1 VVRRPPSARPVR
13 RSRAARWGVLSRASN
28 GGRRTTA
35 VVIGSGPNGLAAAIT
50 LAQAGVEVVVH
61 EAAETIGG
69 GMRTE
74 ELTLPGYRHDVCSA
88 IHPLGRSSAC
98 FAALDLDIEWLD
110 SPACVA
116 HPFDDEEA
124 AVLYRSVDE
133 TCATLG
139 ADADS
144 YRNLIGPL
152 AEAWQRIEP
161 VVLGPFPLDPRAPL
175 RLLRTLGIAGSAR
188 ALQAALSTTEGL
200 ARRSFETRRGRAFV
214 AGNAAH
220 SMLPLE
226 ARPSAG
232 FALVLLVLGHA
243 VGWPFPRGGSQ
254 VIADALAT
262 KLQELGGEIRTSSR
276 VDELP
281 RADLVLADVAPRE
294 LRRIAGL
301 PDYARGFRHGP
312 GAFKLDWALSAPI
325 PWHDER
331 CAQAATVHLGA
342 TYEQIAASERAPG
355 TTPPFV
361 LLTQPSRWDDS
372 RGGQTAWAYCHVPN
386 GSDVDMTDAI
396 EAQVERFAP
405 GFRESILAR
414 SSRGPGE
421 LESHNRNLVG
431 GDLNGGIMDLA
442 QLYTRPVKKLVPYR
456 TPLPNVY
463 LCSASTPPGGGVHGM
478 CGFAAAK
485 VALKDVEARTYRRP
499 RTSIR

>member
-1 VVRRPPSARPVR
+1 LRR
-13 RSRAARWGVLSRASN
+13 
-28 GGRRTTA
+28 A
-35 VVIGSGPNGLAAAIT
+35 VVVGSGPNGLAAAIT
-50 LAQAGVEVVVH
+50 LAQAGLEVVVH
-61 EAAETIGG
+61 EAADTIGG
-69 GMRTE
+69 GLRTD

-98 FAALDLDIEWLD
+98 FAALDLDIEWLE

-124 AVLYRSVDE
+124 AVLCRSVDE

-139 ADADS
+139 ADGDS
-144 YRNLIGPL
+144 YRTLIGPL
-152 AEAWQRIEP
+152 AAAWREIEP
-161 VVLGPFPLDPRAPL
+161 LVLGPFPLDPRAPL
-175 RLLRTLGIAGSAR
+175 RLLRTLGPAGSLR
-188 ALQAALSTTEGL
+188 ALHASLSTTEGL
-200 ARRSFETRRGRAFV
+200 ARRSFDTRRGRGFI

-226 ARPSAG
+226 RRPSAG

-254 VIADALAT
+254 AIADALAA
-262 KLQELGGEIRTSSR
+262 KLRELGGEIVTSSQ

-281 RADLVLADVAPRE
+281 QADVVMCDVSPVE
-294 LRRIAGL
+294 LRRIARL
-301 PDYARGFRHGP
+301 PDYARGYRFGP

-325 PWHDER
+325 PWRDDR
-331 CAQAATVHLGA
+331 CTQAATVHLGA
-342 TYEQIAASERAPG
+342 TYDEIAASERAPG

-372 RGGQTAWAYCHVPN
+372 RGGHTAWAYCHVPN
-386 GSDVDMTDAI
+386 GSELDMSDAI

-405 GFRESILAR
+405 GFRALILAR
-414 SSRGPGE
+414 SARGPRE
-421 LESHNRNLVG
+421 LEAHNRNLVG
-431 GDLNGGIMDLA
+431 GDLNGGTMDLA
-442 QLYTRPVKKLVPYR
+442 QLYTRPVRKLVPYR
-456 TPLPNVY
+456 TPREGVY

-485 VALKDVEARTYRRP
+485 VALKDLGMRQ
-499 RTSIR
+499 